1 MGHGLE
7 FSLELIDAVGAFL
20 EPIATAARCA
30 AAYPHAA
37 VLQRGASPGALC
49 AGQSPEMR
57 HGMLPVCGIVLFV
70 LAPGAAGE
78 LRCTHS
84 HAVYS
89 ISLARSRRGIIFLC
103 VWLDQ
108 SAGFSCMTG
117 VRAADCDS
125 QHAKAPAAS
134 APIGIAARG
143 GTATQ
148 TTFPTNGA
156 RSSATSRFPAF
167 ALRCLRA
174 VWLPALIFT
183 NARVRAHH
191 AV

>member
-1 MGHGLE
+1 MRSEHFWSPSQRRRGVPLRTLTPL
-7 FSLELIDAVGAFL
+7 FSSAGPRLAPCVPASRLRCGMVCCRYAESCSSSWRRAPPVSC
-20 EPIATAARCA
+20 AARTRTRSTVP
-30 AAYPHAA
+30 Y
-37 VLQRGASPGALC
+37 
-49 AGQSPEMR
+49 
-57 HGMLPVCGIVLFV
+57 
-70 LAPGAAGE
+70 
-78 LRCTHS
+78 
-84 HAVYS
+84 
-89 ISLARSRRGIIFLC
+89 LARSVASRYHLFVC

>member
-89 ISLARSRRGIIFLC
+89 TVSRSLGRVAVSSFC
-103 VWLDQ
+103 V
-108 SAGFSCMTG
+108 SGSINP
-117 VRAADCDS
+117 
-125 QHAKAPAAS
+125 PAS
-134 APIGIAARG
+134 
-143 GTATQ
+143 
-148 TTFPTNGA
+148 
-156 RSSATSRFPAF
+156 PA
-167 ALRCLRA
+167 
-174 VWLPALIFT
+174 
-183 NARVRAHH
+183 
-191 AV
+191 